1 MQFSWEL
8 LDDLKQ
14 FRARAYRKSGD
25 CGAREF
31 FCLFDGIN
39 QRGAIFRTN
48 GSSFVLDARS
58 PACAET
64 GFAGMTALAFVT
76 W

>member
-48 GSSFVLDARS
+48 GSSFALDARS
-58 PACAET
+58 PPAGT
-64 GFAGMTALAFVT
+64 GFAGMTALVVAT